1 MSNFPYHETILKRFL
16 RYAVINTMSDPHVT
30 NKRPSTDGQL
40 ELLQILF
47 NELQDLGIESV
58 VFDKKGYVVA
68 KIESNSDK
76 EITPIAFM
84 AHVDTAD
91 DVWGND
97 VKPRVIE
104 KYDGSI
110 ITLNS
115 EYALDPAEHPDLKDV
130 VGSTIVVTDGNTLL
144 GGDDKAGVAIIMS
157 LAEYL
162 MTHNEVLHG
171 QVELIFTSDEEIG
184 SGMDAFDLS
193 LIDAKVCYT
202 IDGNGGGEI
211 EGECFNAATVHI
223 EFTGVP
229 YHLGA
234 ARGRLVNSVS
244 MAAAFI
250 QAIPRSESPEAT
262 DGRYGYYSVDDI
274 KGTIVH
280 TSLSYY
286 VRDFDS
292 NHLEERIDTLKSVG
306 MSIEKL
312 FPGGKVTFKTTH
324 SYSNMAESIKK
335 NPEVMES
342 IFASAK
348 KIDLPIVEKIIRGG
362 TDGARLTS
370 MGIPTPNIFTGS
382 HNLHSRYEWLS
393 LTYAKEAALLIEEIV
408 NYWAK

>member
-16 RYAVINTMSDPHVT
+16 RYAVIHTMSDPHVT
-30 NKRPSTDGQL
+30 DKRPSTDGQL
-40 ELLQILF
+40 ELLNILY
-47 NELQDLGIESV
+47 NELKELGIEDV
-58 VFDKKGYVVA
+58 TFDEKGYVVA
-68 KIESNSDK
+68 KIISNVDK
-76 EITPIAFM
+76 ETTPIAFM

-104 KYDGSI
+104 DYDGSAI
-110 ITLNS
+110 ALNDQYS
-115 EYALDPAEHPDLKDV
+115 LDPTEHPDLKDE
-130 VGSTIVVTDGNTLL
+130 VGSTIVVTDGTTLL
-144 GGDDKAGVAIIMS
+144 GGDDKSGVAIIMS
-157 LAEYL
+157 VAEYL
-162 MTHNEVLHG
+162 MSHREVKHG
-171 QVELIFTSDEEIG
+171 LVEFVFTSDEEIG

-211 EGECFNAATVHI
+211 EGECFNAATVKV

-244 MAAAFI
+244 MAATFMN
-250 QAIPRSESPEAT
+250 AIPRSESPEST

-280 TSLSYY
+280 TSLAYY

-292 NHLEERIDTLKSVG
+292 ARLEERIDTLKSVG
-306 MSIEKL
+306 MSVEKL
-312 FPGGKVTFKTTH
+312 FPGGKVSLSTTH
-324 SYSNMAESIKK
+324 SYSNMAQEIKK

-348 KIDLPIVEKIIRGG
+348 SIHLPLVEKVIRGG

-370 MGIPTPNIFTGS
+370 MGVPTPNIFTGG

-393 LTYAKEAALLIEEIV
+393 IRQATHSALLVEEIV
-408 NYWAK
+408 NYWVK